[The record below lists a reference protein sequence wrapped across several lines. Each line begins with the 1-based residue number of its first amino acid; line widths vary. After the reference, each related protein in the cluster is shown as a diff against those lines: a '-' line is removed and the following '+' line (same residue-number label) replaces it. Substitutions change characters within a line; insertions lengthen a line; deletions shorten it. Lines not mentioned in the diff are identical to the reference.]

1 MKKRQIQQGNRSKL
15 VALTFI
21 SATAL
26 LVGAAGNAFANSE
39 APPKSEYMTPTFDSM
54 MTYTRPAEVPQGD
67 GNATTEER
75 VELGKHLFFDPR
87 LSGSNFISCATCHNP
102 ALGWSDGQ
110 PTAIGHGMQVLGRAS
125 PTIINT
131 AYQKFLFWD
140 GRATTLEE
148 QALGPIVAAGE
159 MNQPLDEL
167 VTELKAIPGYVKM
180 FDSAYPKDGITA
192 ASIGKAIAVF
202 ERTVVSSESD
212 FDRWLMGDEKAL
224 SEEEAWG
231 FVVFEGKGNC
241 DACHS
246 GFNFSDDKFHNIG
259 LKDVTN
265 EGRFAI
271 EPKASLKGAFKTPT
285 LRDIALT
292 GPYMHNG
299 AYDTLEEVVE
309 HYDTGGFKN
318 AGPHSKDFKSSLE
331 LSDRDK
337 KALVAFMKALT
348 GDQVKITLPQ
358 LPAK

>member
-1 MKKRQIQQGNRSKL
+1 MKKRQIQQGRRSKL
-15 VALTFI
+15 LALTFI

-26 LVGAAGNAFANSE
+26 LIGAGSAFASNST
-39 APPKSEYMTPTFDSM
+39 PPKNEYMTPTFDSM
-54 MTYTRPAEVPQGD
+54 MTYTRPTEVPQGK
-67 GNATTEER
+67 GNAATTER
-75 VELGKHLFFDPR
+75 IELGKHLFFDPR

-110 PTAIGHGMQVLGRAS
+110 PTAIGHGMQVLGRAT

-131 AYQKFLFWD
+131 AYQKFQFWD

-167 VTELKAIPGYVKM
+167 VVELKAIPGYVKM
-180 FDSAYPKDGITA
+180 FNSAYPEDGITA

-202 ERTVVSSESD
+202 ERTVVSSESN

-224 SEEEAWG
+224 TAEEAWG

-246 GFNFSDDKFHNIG
+246 GFNFADDKFHNIG
-259 LKDVTN
+259 LKNVTN
-265 EGRFAI
+265 EGRFTI
-271 EPKASLKGAFKTPT
+271 EPLASLKGAFKTPT

-292 GPYMHNG
+292 SPYMHNG
-299 AYDTLEEVVE
+299 AYNTLEEVVE

-318 AGPHSKDFKSSLE
+318 AGVISTDLKSSLE
-331 LSDRDK
+331 LSERDK

-348 GDQVKITLPQ
+348 GDQMNITVPQ
-358 LPAK
+358 LPEK